1 MKIKLLHTSK
11 KKTTQPQLPSLK
23 VTNSFKT
30 IRDLASRTQLEKE
43 ACEIF
48 SKFYETEVKT
58 SSLPITLYANCLRT
72 LKARL
77 EENSTPLQLI
87 PKIWEELTIANARS
101 RKEYQTECTKYNTF
115 KWTFCVHSI
124 CNTEKI

>member
-11 KKTTQPQLPSLK
+11 KKPTKPQRPSLK

-30 IRDLASRTQLEKE
+30 IRDLASRTQVEKE

-58 SSLPITLYANCLRT
+58 SSLPITLYANCQGGAFFCLGQQKKGT
-72 LKARL
+72 KWLL
-77 EENSTPLQLI
+77 S
-87 PKIWEELTIANARS
+87 PKRPYICIHN
-101 RKEYQTECTKYNTF
+101 
-115 KWTFCVHSI
+115 CV
-124 CNTEKI
+124 